1 VALLAALKPT
11 PPLAVLLLFDADRL
25 GREQF
30 ETSYLCKQLD
40 LAGGMGSLADAVA
53 RRLHG

>member
-1 VALLAALKPT
+1 MALLAALKPT

-40 LAGGMGSLADAVA
+40 LAGGIGSLADAVA